1 MGQIFKIDKFE
12 REEEIGVAKKKI
24 SASDNSFSFEGPVV
38 TQKVFPF
45 DTDNNKVNEI
55 VQHINPKRVK
65 TLESNKIQD
74 FTNDIK
80 KNNYFCPN
88 KLNITIFDLQYDVMP
103 DEDTIRL
110 IAQALHGAS
119 EKAVFLPAIQK
130 SLVQSIPKGRKCANW
145 DENKFLSYKN
155 MLKVMVEEIKMH
167 NGKEIVGMVPF
178 FLPIKYQ
185 RQVLDYYF
193 TEGVR
198 TFAIDANFSDLMNNE
213 EDLCFTLSK
222 IKKGVDGLE
231 KTVIYA
237 FNTGIGYYDKEEVV
251 SDDFLSIFA
260 YVDVLGS
267 TFKVRGGGG
276 GSGPLKGRV
285 FSSEKYSYDTMFEPD
300 LKMKFGNNVNSL
312 TIKTSN
318 RSEQSKETTKI
329 RPLVEEHRIKPYLAT
344 KSAVVKR
351 ESIKRLESIAK
362 KVG

>member
-38 TQKVFPF
+38 TQRVFPF
-45 DTDNNKVNEI
+45 DPDNNKVNEI

-65 TLESNKIQD
+65 TLESNKIKD
-74 FTNDIK
+74 FTNDVK
-80 KNNYFCPN
+80 SYFCPN
-88 KLNITIFDLQYDVMP
+88 KLNITIFDLQYNDMP
-103 DEDTIRL
+103 DDDTIRL

-119 EKAVFLPAIQK
+119 EKAVFLPAIRK
-130 SLVQSIPKGRKCANW
+130 SLVQSIPQGRRCASW

-155 MLKVMVEEIKMH
+155 MLKLMVEEIRMH
-167 NGKEIVGMVPF
+167 NNGKEIVGMVPF

-185 RQVLDYYF
+185 RQIIDYYF
-193 TEGVR
+193 TEGVQ

-231 KTVIYA
+231 KTVVFA

-267 TFKVRGGGG
+267 SFKVRRGGGN
-276 GSGPLKGRV
+276 GPLKGRV
-285 FSSEKYSYDTMFEPD
+285 FSSEKYSYDTMLEPD
-300 LKMKFGNNVNSL
+300 LRKKFGSSVNSL
-312 TIKTSN
+312 TIKNAN
-318 RSEQSKETTKI
+318 RSEQLKETAKV
-329 RPLVEEHRIKPYLAT
+329 RPFVGEHKIKPYLAT

-351 ESIKRLESIAK
+351 ESIKRLESIAQ